1 MVLAVYRG
9 GTTFWVIS
17 EILLLAIA
25 IGGYYRWK
33 GPHGRTATPAALG
46 KYRRGSLLSLLLAV
60 LILIRLLTFTYS

>member
-17 EILLLAIA
+17 EVLLLAIA
-25 IGGYYRWK
+25 IGGFYRWK

-46 KYRRGSLLSLLLAV
+46 KYRRGAVLSLLLAV
-60 LILIRLLTFTYS
+60 LILVRLLTHNFN